1 MILKKTMQIRVLKN
15 GKPIFSSIG
24 NTKQEAEIDLLYQI
38 VLESPDLSL
47 QIIDN
52 PTIPTNNPTNDLFQ
66 KFVESLNLEDEEDYF
81 LHERLMQF
89 KNKENKEQS

>member
-1 MILKKTMQIRVLKN
+1 MQIRVLKN

-52 PTIPTNNPTNDLFQ
+52 PTVPTNNLI
-66 KFVESLNLEDEEDYF
+66 
-81 LHERLMQF
+81 
-89 KNKENKEQS
+89 KE

>member
-1 MILKKTMQIRVLKN
+1 MQIRVLKN
-15 GKPIFSSIG
+15 GKPIFYSIG

-52 PTIPTNNPTNDLFQ
+52 PTVPTNN
-66 KFVESLNLEDEEDYF
+66 SI
-81 LHERLMQF
+81 
-89 KNKENKEQS
+89 KEQS